1 MAFHHLSSGTTLCLP
16 HMAFHHLSNGTL
28 CLVHLVFHRRS
39 SGTLRPA
46 HMAFHPRNRMAS
58 RRIICLH
65 CSQAAHH
72 FSRATRPAY
81 QAYLFLPLH
90 KQAPSHRID
99 KWNFRRRLPAINR
112 PYSHLHMAQTRLNK
126 AKRPQGRSQL
136 RFAYAPCRGVARRC
150 RPSRLNLSSPT
161 PPQDTRE
168 GYPYH
173 GRSVF
178 TSPEVHGR
186 GIPLRV
192 LWVTTGCLHLTSLG
206 RGQAVAPTKSVS
218 PKDADPE

>member
-1 MAFHHLSSGTTLCLP
+1 
-16 HMAFHHLSNGTL
+16 MAFHHLSNGTL

-173 GRSVF
+173 GRMVLPFPDLCAILWQAPASLWSDEGR
-178 TSPEVHGR
+178 TSPLTEVT
-186 GIPLRV
+186 LRFGQELV
-192 LWVTTGCLHLTSLG
+192 VRSSNTTPRSLLLI
-206 RGQAVAPTKSVS
+206 S
-218 PKDADPE
+218 PAT